1 MRGVNL
7 SLMPLKTL
15 RRTISAVSGRREL
28 AHMWRL
34 ETCVKWLVKNRIDE
48 INIGNFCRLLLRVV
62 VIEKNES
69 GFSVGLSYEEMTKVV
84 LAHFPH
90 SAVNVTHFAWYATT
104 MRSRGEM
111 IPVYR
116 EKKIAHEY
124 RKKS

>member
-7 SLMPLKTL
+7 YLMPLKTL
-15 RRTISAVSGRREL
+15 RRTISAISGRREL
-28 AHMWRL
+28 AHMWPL
-34 ETCVKWLVKNRIDE
+34 ERCVKWLVKNHIDE

-62 VIEKNES
+62 IVEKDEK
-69 GFSVGLSYEEMTKVV
+69 GFSVGLGYEEMTKVV
-84 LAHFPH
+84 LAHFPN

-116 EKKIAHEY
+116 EKRLHA
-124 RKKS
+124 S